1 MSSRRH
7 GSDGEPP
14 KSGWKG
20 TLSKALTS
28 GSDWSD
34 KDEILDVIYWGRQ
47 AVALLIGII
56 FGVVPVNGIIG
67 LGGYVA
73 ISTVV
78 IHQFVVKYQKLD
90 EDYLGGFWELAK
102 EGFGAA
108 FATFMVSWITV
119 YSALYFNN

>member
-1 MSSRRH
+1 MSSRPT
-7 GSDGEPP
+7 STTSQSQ
-14 KSGWKG
+14 SGWTQ

-34 KDEILDVIYWGRQ
+34 KDEILDVLYWGRQ
-47 AVALLIGII
+47 VLALLIGIV
-56 FGVVPVNGIIG
+56 FGVVPMHGIFA

-73 ISTVV
+73 ISTVLA
-78 IHQFVVKYQKLD
+78 HQFVIKYQKLD
-90 EDYLGGFWELAK
+90 EDYLGGFWEIAK

-119 YSALYFNN
+119 YSSLHSN